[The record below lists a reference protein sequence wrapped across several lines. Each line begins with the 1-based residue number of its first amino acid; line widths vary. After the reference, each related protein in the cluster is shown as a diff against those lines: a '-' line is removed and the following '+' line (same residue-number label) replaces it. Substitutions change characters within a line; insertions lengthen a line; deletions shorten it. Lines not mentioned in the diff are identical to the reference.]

1 MKNGFFNNRMKI
13 FIKKYYPIIILV
25 FIVLITHWRWIF
37 INEYFSSGDSAY
49 FTWFVETSRDLF
61 RFPSI
66 WSFLDVYIVGARFG
80 GLDVFL
86 SSYPSLYFMYAGLAI
101 FFQNTIL
108 ASKIVFLIPIP
119 IISVIGSFFLINYLL
134 KNKMAGI
141 IGSIVYSY
149 NVHTLLLQTGT
160 LQWAMAY
167 ALAPLIIY
175 FFIKSIDNKKL
186 SLSVLTGFIG
196 FIAGSYDFRI
206 LYIVVWVML
215 FYIFYQILFKIK
227 DKLYTQ
233 IVPILRY
240 IFIPFAIIF
249 LLNFFWI
256 LPFYFSNTLSHN
268 PLFDRAIFGSHFFN
282 FFQGLTLFHPYWTGG
297 SPGVFTVQPIP
308 FYFWLIPVF
317 ALMGLITNFKNKK
330 ILFFAFIAI
339 LGILLTKQEDYPFPH
354 LYSWLYYHFPGF
366 NAYREASKFYMLI
379 ALGYS
384 VLIGAFVGW
393 LWKNWREKKWQVY
406 GKYLVTFLIAFIFLW
421 NAKPLI
427 TGEVGRLFTPVNPPS
442 DYRILKD
449 FLNKDHQFSK
459 TLWFPAYS
467 KWSFFDNDHPR
478 YSLYYNAY
486 EWFLEFQKNPTY
498 RVHTYPTTKIAHDL
512 FWNLELLNQGFSDN
526 FLDITN
532 TKYIIV
538 PPQYKDTPD
547 DDMFLGT
554 SINDRSFII
563 NLFDGLAFIKRIN
576 IGTKDMVVYE
586 NFNFK
591 PLIYI
596 TNVMDNVYKVIPYKA
611 VNYQFI
617 NPTEYLIEIKNISKP
632 IYLNFNNSYAKDWA
646 LDLGDKHY
654 LSDKDHLQ
662 TDMKF
667 NAFYINPTEITKN
680 YDKKF
685 YTINTDGSIN
695 LKLKL
700 YYKPQ
705 DLVNIGSYVSLAALI
720 SVLTYLFINF
730 FKVKDFTLKQLKFKR
745 KRHK

>member
-1 MKNGFFNNRMKI
+1 MKNIFFNNH
-13 FIKKYYPIIILV
+13 IKFFFKKHYPIIILV
-25 FIVLITHWRWIF
+25 FIVLITHWRWVF
-37 INEYFSSGDSAY
+37 LNEYFSSGDSAY
-49 FTWFVETSRDLF
+49 FTWFADTCRDFF

-66 WSFLDVYIVGARFG
+66 WSSLPLNVLGNGFG

-86 SSYPSLYFMYAGLAI
+86 SWYPSLYFMYAGLAI
-101 FFQNTIL
+101 FFQNTII
-108 ASKIVFLIPIP
+108 ASKLIFLIPIP
-119 IISVIGSFFLINYLL
+119 LISVIGSFLLIQYLL
-134 KNKMAGI
+134 KNNLAGI

-160 LQWAMAY
+160 IQWAMAY
-167 ALAPLIIY
+167 ALAPLILH
-175 FFIKSIDNKKL
+175 FFIKSIDNKKMN
-186 SLSVLTGFIG
+186 LSVLTGLIG
-196 FIAGSYDFRI
+196 FMAGSYDFRI
-206 LYIVVWVML
+206 LYIITWVML
-215 FYIFYQILFKIK
+215 FYIVYQILFKIK
-227 DKLYTQ
+227 DKAYTQ
-233 IVPILRY
+233 IAPILQY
-240 IFIPFAIIF
+240 GFIPFAIIF

-256 LPFYFSNTLSHN
+256 LPFYFSNALSHN
-268 PLFDRAIFGSHFFN
+268 PLFDRAIFGSQFVN
-282 FFQGLTLFHPYWTGG
+282 LFQGLTLFHPYWTGG
-297 SPGVFTVQPIP
+297 PPGVFTVQPIP
-308 FYFWLIPVF
+308 FYFWLIPFF

-384 VLIGAFVGW
+384 VLIGAFAKS
-393 LWKNWREKKWQVY
+393 LIQIKIKNI
-406 GKYLVTFLIAFIFLW
+406 LFLYTRYFILAVMIGIFIW

-427 TGEVGRLFTPVNPPS
+427 TGEIGRLFTPITLPN
-442 DYRILKD
+442 DYKILKD
-449 FLNKDHQFSK
+449 FLNNDHQFSR
-459 TLWFPAYS
+459 TLWFPAWS
-467 KWSFFDNDHPR
+467 KWSFFDNNHPS
-478 YSLYYNAY
+478 YTLYYDAY
-486 EWFLEFQKNPTY
+486 EWFLEFQKNPAY
-498 RVHTYPTTKIAHDL
+498 RVHIYHTAKIAPDL
-512 FWNLELLNQGFSDN
+512 PWNLDLLNQSFSDN

-554 SINDRSFII
+554 SINDRPFII
-563 NLFDGLAFIKRIN
+563 NLFDHLAFIKKVN

-596 TNVMDNVYKVIPYKA
+596 TSMMENVYKVIPYKA
-611 VNYQFI
+611 VNYQSI

-646 LDLGDKHY
+646 LDLGNRHY
-654 LSDKDHLQ
+654 LPNKDHLQ
-662 TDMKF
+662 TNMQF
-667 NAFYINPTEITKN
+667 NAFYINPIEIKKN

-695 LKLKL
+695 LKLRL

-705 DLVNIGSYVSLAALI
+705 DLVNIGAYISLAILI
-720 SVLTYLFINF
+720 SVLTYLFIDF
-730 FKVKDFTLKQLKFKR
+730 FKVKDFALKQLKFKR
-745 KRHK
+745 KRR